1 MIFEDINEYLKAR
14 GQHDV
19 LDSPDLKGRR
29 TDTSSDDIWQQEKV
43 VKMIMIMVL
52 MMMMALMMMMMMM
65 MVMMMTIPC
74 GRPKQPCQVCLLFQP
89 MFVTARTANTQI
101 CHIPSTYKY

>member
-1 MIFEDINEYLKAR
+1 MKNTYIDDYLKAR

-43 VKMIMIMVL
+43 MVMFMVMVIRMRVAMMVILAVL
-52 MMMMALMMMMMMM
+52 MLVM
-65 MVMMMTIPC
+65 MVVMIKVLNGEFC
-74 GRPKQPCQVCLLFQP
+74 
-89 MFVTARTANTQI
+89 
-101 CHIPSTYKY
+101 

>member
-1 MIFEDINEYLKAR
+1 MKIYLKAR

-43 VKMIMIMVL
+43 VMMILRVILRMTMIMVIIIITMITMMIEKIMIMIM
-52 MMMMALMMMMMMM
+52 AL
-65 MVMMMTIPC
+65 T
-74 GRPKQPCQVCLLFQP
+74 
-89 MFVTARTANTQI
+89 
-101 CHIPSTYKY
+101 S

>member
-1 MIFEDINEYLKAR
+1 MIFEDINEHLKAR

-43 VKMIMIMVL
+43 VKMMIMIMVL
-52 MMMMALMMMMMMM
+52 MIMMALMMMVVAVVV
-65 MVMMMTIPC
+65 VMITMIIVIMIVTILC
-74 GRPKQPCQVCLLFQP
+74 R
-89 MFVTARTANTQI
+89 RTG
-101 CHIPSTYKY
+101 